1 MEPSSSIYFEHKGT
15 KYSATV
21 SEDITTDPKI
31 LIITPKEI
39 DELGKEIKFES
50 IAGEWVGPRS
60 IKDEFP
66 ETYESFL
73 TAIEAADYE

>member
-1 MEPSSSIYFEHKGT
+1 MEQTNSIYFEHKGT

-31 LIITPKEI
+31 LIISPNETE
-39 DELGKEIKFES
+39 ELGKEIKFES
-50 IAGEWVGPRS
+50 INGEWLGPQS
-60 IKDEFP
+60 LKNELP

-73 TAIEAADYE
+73 RALKAADYE